1 MAVDV
6 ISIHACISSFNI
18 ITIVSSSNNHFG
30 YFLYQQYQYTYNQL
44 LDHQYAIYIYIQ
56 LFEDWLSC
64 LSIILKLHVLFLQ
77 T

>member
-18 ITIVSSSNNHFG
+18 ITIVSGSNNHFG
-30 YFLYQQYQYTYNQL
+30 YFLYNNTSTLILNQL
-44 LDHQYAIYIYIQ
+44 LDHQYGIYKQ
-56 LFEDWLSC
+56 LFEDWLSS

>member
-18 ITIVSSSNNHFG
+18 ITIVSSSNDHFG
-30 YFLYQQYQYTYNQL
+30 YFLYNNTSTLILNQL
-44 LDHQYAIYIYIQ
+44 LDHQYAIYKQ
-56 LFEDWLSC
+56 VFEDRLSC